1 MNAISLLEE
10 VFVTSVLKQQISQ
23 LALYTA
29 GTQSFT
35 ISQVIVIQ
43 AVPGINEMTYC
54 KKKKGTSLQHR
65 LGAVA
70 GLLFFQTC
78 LLFFQTSNIIRK
90 SGSIK
95 QFILF
100 WNSLMPC
107 VIHPTNEFLSQIL
120 GAAVPLHDL

>member
-1 MNAISLLEE
+1 MFLLIFLFFFFFGRSAAPVKLLPKACTLFVFGISGSKELYHVSIRKHLNAISLLEE

-54 KKKKGTSLQHR
+54 KKQH
-65 LGAVA
+65 L
-70 GLLFFQTC
+70 
-78 LLFFQTSNIIRK
+78 SNI
-90 SGSIK
+90 G
-95 QFILF
+95 
-100 WNSLMPC
+100 
-107 VIHPTNEFLSQIL
+107 
-120 GAAVPLHDL
+120 